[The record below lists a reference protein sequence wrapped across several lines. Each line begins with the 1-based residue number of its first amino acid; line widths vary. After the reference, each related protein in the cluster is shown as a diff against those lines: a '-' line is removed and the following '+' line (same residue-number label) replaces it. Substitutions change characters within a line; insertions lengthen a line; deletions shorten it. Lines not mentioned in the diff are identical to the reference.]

1 MITDTVRLSRRLI
14 RAQLKKPFYIL
25 LSVSQPLMYLVFFGA
40 MFSNMPGMSLDQQSY
55 IYFLT
60 PGMVVMAA
68 LFGSAYLSAG
78 TLADAD
84 RALFDSIIIS
94 PVNRLSISMSYVF
107 ANLVAVMLQMLT
119 IAVAG
124 VLLGG
129 YPAGGAGGL
138 IALLLIGTL
147 TGIAFGCV
155 SNTAGFLV
163 RKAQHVLSAMNFLV
177 MPLMFIS
184 GMMLSIRNMPVWMQE
199 LARFNPVHWAVTGAQ
214 AAYMGSWSGAAL
226 ASLSALLL
234 FTVVM
239 VGAMHLTF
247 VRFLARR

>member
-1 MITDTVRLSRRLI
+1 
-14 RAQLKKPFYIL
+14 
-25 LSVSQPLMYLVFFGA
+25 
-40 MFSNMPGMSLDQQSY
+40 
-55 IYFLT
+55 
-60 PGMVVMAA
+60 
-68 LFGSAYLSAG
+68 
-78 TLADAD
+78 
-84 RALFDSIIIS
+84 
-94 PVNRLSISMSYVF
+94 
-107 ANLVAVMLQMLT
+107 
-119 IAVAG
+119 
-124 VLLGG
+124 
-129 YPAGGAGGL
+129 
-138 IALLLIGTL
+138 
-147 TGIAFGCV
+147 
-155 SNTAGFLV
+155 
-163 RKAQHVLSAMNFLV
+163 MNFLV